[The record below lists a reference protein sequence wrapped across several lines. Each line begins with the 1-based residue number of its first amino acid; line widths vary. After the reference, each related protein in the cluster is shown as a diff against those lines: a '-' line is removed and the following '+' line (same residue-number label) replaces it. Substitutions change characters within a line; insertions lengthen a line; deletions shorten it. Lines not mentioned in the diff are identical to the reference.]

1 MLQRRDHAA
10 GTGARGPCLTEGSQR
25 AHALAAR
32 QSTARR
38 PRDRCAARLHRRAP
52 RRATCLQRGQTLP
65 PQGRTSTRAQQVW
78 GRNRGSRKMGR
89 KESWRKRHEERER
102 ERERERTCVCVCVCV
117 KHADRQNSDTGFSG
131 SKREDCTCVSNETK
145 GALAKPINRHPFANI
160 ALGQNGC
167 NCMQHSVGNGSQSP
181 KSDVRWVQDEQN
193 TMGHTPP
200 LLPLLPTWSSH
211 RQKTCDSGP
220 AEAATRANATETPTK
235 HVLCVFA

>member
-102 ERERERTCVCVCVCV
+102 ERERERTCVCVCVLNM
-117 KHADRQNSDTGFSG
+117 QTG
-131 SKREDCTCVSNETK
+131 RIATLVSQEAKGRTVPVFPTK
-145 GALAKPINRHPFANI
+145 QRVPWPNPSTVTR
-160 ALGQNGC
+160 
-167 NCMQHSVGNGSQSP
+167 
-181 KSDVRWVQDEQN
+181 
-193 TMGHTPP
+193 
-200 LLPLLPTWSSH
+200 LPTSLWV
-211 RQKTCDSGP
+211 KMD
-220 AEAATRANATETPTK
+220 ATACSTALVMEVRAPKAT
-235 HVLCVFA
+235 